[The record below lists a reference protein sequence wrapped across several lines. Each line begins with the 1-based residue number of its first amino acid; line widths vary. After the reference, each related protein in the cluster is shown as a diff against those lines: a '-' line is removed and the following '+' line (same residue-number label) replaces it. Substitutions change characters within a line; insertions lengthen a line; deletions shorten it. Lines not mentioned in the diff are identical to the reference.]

1 MEIRGSLVAFILPC
15 NIQFCLFP
23 GLLYWHITV
32 LCYLFGL
39 YPILKEIAGIKEHA
53 LPHEIN
59 YPCSVG
65 FLEIL
70 ISCILTY
77 ASVSD
82 FYYCLPFIYILFLS
96 STEGEYFFRLS
107 VGCNSSSQDLNRLAF
122 FFSSVL
128 PALNSHKITE
138 SQAHTL
144 SNRDTLTVWWPS
156 FCHLPHFLCSTYS
169 CETFPPLFQQQSPK
183 NAPQFDACLNLQNIL
198 RQKWHW

>member
-1 MEIRGSLVAFILPC
+1 MEVRGSPVAFILPY

-82 FYYCLPFIYILFLS
+82 FYYCLPFIYILFPS
-96 STEGEYFFRLS
+96 STEAEYFFRLN
-107 VGCNSSSQDLNRLAF
+107 VGCKSSSQDLNRLAF
-122 FFSSVL
+122 FFFCFTSTKFTQNNRKPSPYTVIQRHSHSL
-128 PALNSHKITE
+128 VTLFLSPAT
-138 SQAHTL
+138 
-144 SNRDTLTVWWPS
+144 
-156 FCHLPHFLCSTYS
+156 FLM
-169 CETFPPLFQQQSPK
+169 
-183 NAPQFDACLNLQNIL
+183 LNLQL
-198 RQKWHW
+198 